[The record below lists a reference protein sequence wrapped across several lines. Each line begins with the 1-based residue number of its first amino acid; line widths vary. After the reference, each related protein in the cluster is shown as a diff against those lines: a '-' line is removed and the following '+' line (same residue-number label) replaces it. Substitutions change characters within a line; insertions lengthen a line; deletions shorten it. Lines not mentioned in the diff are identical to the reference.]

1 MYTDNKK
8 ERQKQSEKHYNR
20 MKEMFNE
27 QIKYS
32 VDNTIKY
39 SKECTN
45 CNDIK
50 NNKEPEIKV
59 LALDTVS
66 AIAKANSKNTAILN
80 FASYKNPGGG
90 FLNGSRAQEE
100 CLCAESN
107 LYNILECFTND
118 FYEWNRNNT
127 EKGLYLN
134 RALYT
139 PRVMF
144 RDGRY
149 VCDVITCAA
158 PNKAAAI
165 KYGKLSE
172 RENSSALNSRIKF
185 ILDIADKHKVEVL
198 ILGAFGCGVF
208 GQDATEVAKTFKKY
222 LDSGRY
228 KFNTVIFAIP
238 KGKDRNF
245 ELFKQVFNK

>member
-1 MYTDNKK
+1 MYANNKK
-8 ERQKQSEKHYNR
+8 ERQEQAEKHYNK
-20 MKEMFNE
+20 MKKIFSE
-27 QIKYS
+27 QTKYS
-32 VDNTIKY
+32 VDNTIVY
-39 SKECTN
+39 SKECD
-45 CNDIK
+45 NDSTENDK
-50 NNKEPEIKV
+50 KTEIKV

-107 LYNILECFTND
+107 LYNILECFTDD
-118 FYEWNRNNT
+118 FYIWNRSNT
-127 EKGLYLN
+127 NRGLYLN

-158 PNKAAAI
+158 PNKSAAM
-165 KYGKLSE
+165 KYGNASE
-172 RENSSALNSRIKF
+172 KENSNALNSRIKF
-185 ILDIADKHKVEVL
+185 ILDIANKHKVEVL

-208 GQDATEVAKTFKKY
+208 GQDATEVATLFKEH
-222 LDSGRY
+222 LTSGRY
-228 KFNTVIFAIP
+228 NFNTVIFAIP
-238 KGKDRNF
+238 NDKGNNF
-245 ELFKQVFNK
+245 AKFKQIF